1 MAEPA
6 RKETSPAAPAPAPA
20 PLLKERWTQWV
31 ALTTTVLAVC
41 AAISALKGG
50 GYSTRVQLSTTQEA
64 NLWSYYQSKSLKQHA
79 VELHRDDL
87 ELARAEARTLEG
99 QRLAGERLARAQTEV
114 ARYDREK
121 NEIKAQA
128 EAVQKAEDGL
138 KRHGAAFGLAVMLL
152 QIAIMLSSIGAL
164 MKKPIMWAMGL
175 VFGGVGLVYMANGF
189 WLFFGERRGPRP
201 RPRPRPCAT
210 DSLGYTSDREP
221 G

>member
-6 RKETSPAAPAPAPA
+6 RKIDAPTVPAPPA
-20 PLLKERWTQWV
+20 THKDRWTQWV

-64 NLWSYYQSKSLKQHA
+64 NLWSYFQSKSIKQHA
-79 VELHRDDL
+79 VELHREDL
-87 ELARAEARTLEG
+87 EVARLEARTPEAQKLLDARLARARAEAE
-99 QRLAGERLARAQTEV
+99 
-114 ARYDREK
+114 RYDREK

-128 EAVQKAEDGL
+128 EAAQKSEDGL

-164 MKKPIMWAMGL
+164 MKKPIMWALGLAFGLVGL
-175 VFGGVGLVYMANGF
+175 VFMANGF
-189 WLFFGERRGPRP
+189 LLLF
-201 RPRPRPCAT
+201 
-210 DSLGYTSDREP
+210 
-221 G
+221 

>member
-1 MAEPA
+1 M
-6 RKETSPAAPAPAPA
+6 
-20 PLLKERWTQWV
+20 

-64 NLWSYYQSKSLKQHA
+64 NLWSYFQSKSIKQHA
-79 VELHRDDL
+79 VELHRDAL
-87 ELARAEARTLEG
+87 ELARLEARTPEA
-99 QRLAGERLARAQTEV
+99 QRLAGERLERARADA

-128 EAVQKAEDGL
+128 EAVQRSEDGL

-164 MKKPIMWAMGL
+164 MKKPLMWAMGL
-175 VFGGVGLVYMANGF
+175 AFGAVGLVYMANGF
-189 WLFFGERRGPRP
+189 LLF
-201 RPRPRPCAT
+201 
-210 DSLGYTSDREP
+210 L
-221 G
+221 